1 MRWLVTGGA
10 GYIGSHVLRGLL
22 AAGHDAVA
30 FDNLSRGYRSR
41 IGTTV
46 PFIDGDIRDSAALMD
61 ALIGVDGVI
70 HLAGVKSVSESQRE
84 PLLYWDVNTAGTLE
98 LLRAMRYRDVGLLVF
113 SSTASVYGD
122 GGDRISEDASLSP
135 QSVYG
140 ATKLAAEQM
149 IADYA
154 ERYGMRHAVLRYFN
168 VAGCGFPGLND
179 TSRDNVIPAFLHA
192 LRNGFAPTIYG
203 DDYPTRDGT
212 CVRDYVHVADIAS
225 AHVAVATALPN
236 GLRHSVYNIG
246 TGDGV
251 SVRELAALTAAT
263 AGVNVEPM
271 IAARRDG
278 DPAETVADVTR
289 IRREL
294 GWSARLGIRD
304 IVESAFHFAAPI
316 SS

>member
-22 AAGHDAVA
+22 AAGHDAIA
-30 FDNLSRGYRSR
+30 LDDLSRGYRARVGYS
-41 IGTTV
+41 V
-46 PFIDGDIRDSAALMD
+46 PFVDADIRDSASLLD
-61 ALIGVDGVI
+61 ALLGVDGVI

-98 LLRAMRYRDVGLLVF
+98 LLRAMRYRGVGLLVF
-113 SSTASVYGD
+113 SSTASVYG
-122 GGDRISEDASLSP
+122 GGGTNVSEDAPLSP

-140 ATKLAAEQM
+140 RTKLAAEQM

-154 ERYGMRHAVLRYFN
+154 ERYGLRHAVLRYFN

-179 TSRDNVIPAFLHA
+179 TSRDNVIPSFLHA

-225 AHVAVATALPN
+225 AHIAVATALPN
-236 GLRHSVYNIG
+236 GLGHSVYNIG
-246 TGDGV
+246 TGSGAT
-251 SVRELAALTAAT
+251 VRELAALTAAV
-263 AGVNVEPM
+263 AGVNAEPL
-271 IAARRDG
+271 ISARRDG
-278 DPAETVADVTR
+278 DPAETVADITR

-294 GWSARLGIRD
+294 GWSARLGIHE
-304 IVESAFHFAAPI
+304 IVESACHFPSPL